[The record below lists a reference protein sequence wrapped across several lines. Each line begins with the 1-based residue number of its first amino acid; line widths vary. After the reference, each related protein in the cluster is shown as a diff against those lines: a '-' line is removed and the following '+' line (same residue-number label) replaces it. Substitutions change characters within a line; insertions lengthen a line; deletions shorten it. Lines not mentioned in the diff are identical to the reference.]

1 MDIETPPGC
10 AGPGSNG
17 AETAVPPKHQR
28 HRVRRV
34 IAVVLALVSALITT
48 IAITGAWARRT
59 TIDTDHWVATVGP
72 LARDPKVQ
80 AALAAYAVDQLNQIV
95 DTKHL
100 LEEALPHKAEVL
112 IGPVT
117 SAVSG
122 FIETEVRNFLATD
135 TFHELWVEI
144 NRAAHDRAIRVL
156 EGKSQVVETK
166 DGKVQLNLIPVL
178 GRVLQAVDA
187 QTNGLLSK
195 HVPDIGTNL
204 TADEARAK
212 ISEALHRPIPADF
225 GTITVF
231 EKSQLSAVQ
240 KLVQWFQRGV
250 YALIILAVLLIIATF
265 LVAPDR
271 RRIAIWVGLGT
282 AVVLVAFRAIA
293 RAVGKHIVDGIVLQ
307 RNRDAA
313 TSTLHQVF
321 ATYRSVTAAFIALG
335 LLVALVAFVAGPSGV
350 AVATR
355 RAVTGSSWL
364 SDHRSAVQIVVLLI
378 ALLVL
383 LLVDLTF
390 GALLLVAIVT
400 GIVELVLWRLPGRTK
415 ASPPEP
421 AATLN

>member
-1 MDIETPPGC
+1 MDTETSPGGT
-10 AGPGSNG
+10 GPGSNG
-17 AETAVPPKHQR
+17 GEVQASPKHAR

-34 IAVVLALVSALITT
+34 IAIVLALASALITT
-48 IAITGAWARRT
+48 IAVTGAWARRT
-59 TIDTDHWVATVGP
+59 TIDTNHWVATVGP

-80 AALAAYAVDQLNQIV
+80 AALAAFAVDELNQIV
-95 DTKHL
+95 DPKHL
-100 LEEALPHKAEVL
+100 LEEALPKRAEVL

-117 SAVSG
+117 SAVSS
-122 FIETEVRNFLATD
+122 FVETEVRNFLATD
-135 TFHELWVEI
+135 TFHELWVDI
-144 NRAAHDRAIRVL
+144 NRAAHDRAIKVL
-156 EGKSQVVETK
+156 EGKSQVVDTK

-178 GRVLQAVDA
+178 ARVLQAVDA

-195 HVPDIGTNL
+195 HVPDIGTDL

-212 ISEALHRPIPADF
+212 LSDALHRPIPADF

-231 EKSQLSAVQ
+231 EKSQLSEVQ

-250 YALIILAVLLIIATF
+250 YALIILAVLLVIATF

-271 RRIAIWVGLGT
+271 RRIAIWLGLST

-293 RAVGKHIVDGIVLQ
+293 RAVGRHIVDGIILE
-307 RNRDAA
+307 RNREAA

-335 LLVALVAFVAGPSGV
+335 LLVALVAFLAGPSRA

-355 RAVTGSSWL
+355 NAVTGSSWL
-364 SDHRSAVQIVVLLI
+364 SEHRSAVQVAILLI

-383 LLVDLTF
+383 LFVDLTF
-390 GALLLVAIVT
+390 GALLLVALVT
-400 GIVELVLWRLPGRTK
+400 GILELVLWRLPGGTRT
-415 ASPPEP
+415 PPEP
-421 AATLN
+421 NVA